1 MTQRSAGLEAD
12 LERQLLGEAERAALA
27 RLSRR
32 YDGLRRELLAAR
44 RARQERLDAGTEQ
57 LDFPA
62 ETKATR
68 EAHWRVAPIP
78 ADLLERQVEITGPAE
93 PKMILNALSSGA
105 SVFMADFEDSLAP
118 TWGNVLRGQAALAD
132 AAKGTLAFT
141 DESTGKQYAMPQK
154 PAVLMARPRGLH
166 LEEAHL
172 SVDGRPMG
180 AGFFDAFL
188 FVKHSGPALLEKG
201 SGPYLYLPKL
211 EGRREARLWNDVLG
225 DIERECGLAAGTV
238 KVTVLIETLPAAFE
252 MDEILWELK
261 QRIVGLNCGRWDY
274 IFSTIKRRRC
284 ERGFV
289 LPDRAQITMSQRFLR
304 SYTQLLV
311 KTCHRRGAFAMG
323 GMSAFI
329 PRKDDAAANE
339 RALAAVRAD
348 KQREVNDGH
357 DGTWVAHPGLVPVAR
372 EVFKA
377 HLGDKTNQLDVT
389 RDDVRVTR
397 EDLLAV
403 PEGTRSE
410 QGLRTNARVGVHYL
424 AAWLSGQGCVPIEHL
439 MEDAAT
445 AEISRAQLWQWLK
458 TGAVIDGEPLDEARL
473 RAVLDEESKKV
484 PLPLSPSDVAEAKDL
499 FLRLCLDQDLE
510 EFLTLPGYRA
520 LLGKER

>member
-1 MTQRSAGLEAD
+1 MTQRGTDLEAT
-12 LERQLLGEAERAALA
+12 LLGEAERAALA

-32 YDGLRRELLAAR
+32 FDGARRELLAAR

-62 ETKATR
+62 ETAATR
-68 EAHWRVAPIP
+68 DAHWRVAPIP

-93 PKMILNALSSGA
+93 PKMILGALASGA
-105 SVFMADFEDSLAP
+105 SVFMADFEDSLSP
-118 TWGNVLRGQAALAD
+118 TWDKVMRGQAALAE
-132 AAKGTLAFT
+132 AARGTLAFT
-141 DESTGKQYAMPQK
+141 DESTGKRYAMPAK

-166 LEEAHL
+166 LEEHHF

-188 FVKHSGPALLEKG
+188 FVKHSGPALIAKG

-211 EGRREARLWNDVLG
+211 EGRKEARLWNDVLA

-238 KVTVLIETLPAAFE
+238 KVTVLVETLPAAFE
-252 MDEILWELK
+252 MDEMLWELK

-274 IFSTIKRRRC
+274 IFSTIKRRRR
-284 ERGFV
+284 EAGFV

-329 PRKDDAAANE
+329 PRKDDPAANE

-348 KQREVNDGH
+348 KEREARDGH

-372 EVFKA
+372 EVFRA
-377 HLGDKTNQLDVT
+377 QLGDRPNQLEVARADVQVT
-389 RDDVRVTR
+389 RD
-397 EDLLAV
+397 DLLAV

-424 AAWLSGQGCVPIEHL
+424 AAWLSGQGCVPIDHL

-445 AEISRAQLWQWLK
+445 AEISRAQIWQWLK
-458 TGAVIDGEPLDEARL
+458 TGAVIDGTPLDERRL
-473 RAVLDEESKKV
+473 RAVLDEETQKI
-484 PLPLSPSDVAEAKDL
+484 PLPLATQAKEL
-499 FLRLCLDQDLE
+499 FLRLCLDQELE

-520 LLGKER
+520 LLEKER

>member
-1 MTQRSAGLEAD
+1 MTHRGAD
-12 LERQLLGEAERAALA
+12 LEAKLLGDQERAALSRLA
-27 RLSRR
+27 RRF
-32 YDGLRRELLAAR
+32 DGARRELLAAR

-57 LDFPA
+57 LDFPK
-62 ETKATR
+62 ETAATR

-93 PKMILNALSSGA
+93 PKMVLNALASGA
-105 SVFMADFEDSLAP
+105 SVFMADFEDSLSP
-118 TWGNVLRGQAALAD
+118 TWDNVLRGQAALAE
-132 AAKGTLAFT
+132 AARGTLAFT
-141 DESTGKQYAMPQK
+141 DESTGKKYAMPAK

-166 LEEAHL
+166 LEEHHCC
-172 SVDGRPMG
+172 VDGRPMG
-180 AGFFDAFL
+180 AGFFDALL
-188 FVKHSGPALLEKG
+188 FVKHSGPALLAKG

-211 EGRREARLWNDVLG
+211 EGRKEARLWNDVLG
-225 DIERECGLAAGTV
+225 DIERECGMPTGTA

-274 IFSTIKRRRC
+274 IFSTIKRRRGDV
-284 ERGFV
+284 GFV

-304 SYTQLLV
+304 GYTQLLV

-329 PRKDDAAANE
+329 PRKDDAEANA
-339 RALAAVRAD
+339 RAMEAVRSD
-348 KQREVNDGH
+348 KLREVRDGH

-372 EVFKA
+372 EVFQA
-377 HLGDKTNQLDVT
+377 HLGDKPNQLGVDRADVHVT
-389 RDDVRVTR
+389 RD
-397 EDLLAV
+397 DLLAV

-410 QGLRTNARVGVHYL
+410 AGLRTNARVGVHYL
-424 AAWLSGQGCVPIEHL
+424 AAWLSGQGCVPIDHL

-445 AEISRAQLWQWLK
+445 AEISRAQIWQWLK
-458 TGAVIDGEPLDEARL
+458 TGAVIDGAPLDEPRM
-473 RAVLDEESKKV
+473 RAVLDEETRKV
-484 PLPLSPSDVAEAKDL
+484 PLPLATEAKEL
-499 FLRLCLDQDLE
+499 FLRLCLDPELE

-520 LLGKER
+520 LLEKER

>member
-1 MTQRSAGLEAD
+1 MTHRIAGLEG
-12 LERQLLGEAERAALA
+12 ELLGEAERGALA

-32 YDGLRRELLAAR
+32 FDGLRRELLAAR
-44 RARQERLDAGTEQ
+44 RARQERLDAGTER
-57 LDFPA
+57 LDFPT
-62 ETKATR
+62 ETAATR

-105 SVFMADFEDSLAP
+105 SVFMADFEDSLSP
-118 TWGNVLRGQAALAD
+118 TWSNVLRGQQALAQ
-132 AAKGTLAFT
+132 AARGTLEHT
-141 DESTGKQYAMPQK
+141 DEKTGKRYAMPPK

-166 LEEAHL
+166 LEEAHF

-188 FVKHSGPALLEKG
+188 FVKHSGPALLAKG

-225 DIERECGLAAGTV
+225 EIERECGLPVGTV

-274 IFSTIKRRRC
+274 IFSTIKRRR
-284 ERGFV
+284 RDAGLV

-304 SYTQLLV
+304 SYTQLLIQ
-311 KTCHRRGAFAMG
+311 TCHRRGAFAMG

-329 PRKDDAAANE
+329 PRKDDAEANE

-348 KQREVNDGH
+348 KEREVKDGH

-372 EVFKA
+372 EVFAA
-377 HLGDKTNQLDVT
+377 HLGQKQHQLDVA
-389 RDDVRVTR
+389 RDDVKVTR
-397 EDLLAV
+397 DDLLAV

-410 QGLRTNARVGVHYL
+410 AGLRTNARVGVHYL
-424 AAWLSGQGCVPIEHL
+424 AAWLAGQGCVPIEHL

-445 AEISRAQLWQWLK
+445 AEISRAQIWQWLK
-458 TGAVIDGEPLDEARL
+458 TGAVIDKAPLDEPRL
-473 RAVLDEESKKV
+473 RAVLDEETRTV
-484 PLPLSPSDVAEAKDL
+484 PLPPSDVTEAKEL
-499 FLRLCLDQDLE
+499 FLRLCVAQELE
-510 EFLTLPGYRA
+510 EFLTLPAYRA
-520 LLGKER
+520 LLEKER